1 MLLTWNARTAN
12 REDDTWERQII
23 HKLVDRRVDGIIL
36 RPSCEEFQSSYFE
49 EIWERDIPL
58 ILVDR
63 EMSFVKTDFV
73 GTDDQTGGKQAAEFL
88 YSLGHR
94 RLLFA
99 GESELVSTSRHRKE
113 GFIAAVAGMPDAYCR
128 VLDLGRPEAP
138 AELAEI
144 LRSPDRPTGVFA
156 YNDAVG
162 ESIVML
168 AKEAGLEVPRDLS
181 VVGFGNE
188 PSPSAPIALTT
199 FDQQPMV
206 IGDAAAKLYLE
217 RTNRT
222 GPKKVRRILIEAKL
236 VERQSTSQFWLGS
249 Q

>member
-1 MLLTWNARTAN
+1 M
-12 REDDTWERQII
+12 EF
-23 HKLVDRRVDGIIL
+23 
-36 RPSCEEFQSSYFE
+36 PS
-49 EIWERDIPL
+49 
-58 ILVDR
+58 
-63 EMSFVKTDFV
+63 
-73 GTDDQTGGKQAAEFL
+73 
-88 YSLGHR
+88 
-94 RLLFA
+94 
-99 GESELVSTSRHRKE
+99 
-113 GFIAAVAGMPDAYCR
+113 
-128 VLDLGRPEAP
+128 

-236 VERQSTSQFWLGS
+236 VERQSTSQFLLGS